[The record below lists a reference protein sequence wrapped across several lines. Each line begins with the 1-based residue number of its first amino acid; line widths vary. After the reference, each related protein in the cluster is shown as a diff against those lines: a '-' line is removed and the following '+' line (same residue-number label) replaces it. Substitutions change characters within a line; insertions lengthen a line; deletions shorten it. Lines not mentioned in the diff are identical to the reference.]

1 MYYYSMNIP
10 DYRKDTAHLMPI
22 EHYIYRTLIDQYY
35 SDEKPVADDLKAI
48 MRRLRLSADEELQM
62 LKNVLSDFFE
72 LIDGQYRH
80 KRIDD
85 EIEKYRENAEKNRK
99 NGSKGG
105 RPPKNKTQN
114 NPVGYESVTS
124 GLPLVTQTEP
134 NSKATNNYKT
144 KNYETNLKD
153 KTDVSVFD
161 FNSFWYMYDKKKGRK
176 KCEEKYAKLTESEK
190 SLIKQSLQA
199 YVSSTNTD
207 GTYPSRKDPLTYLN
221 GECWN
226 DEIMITTINNKGI
239 NHGQQQDNPP
249 AISDTQRFIAEQR
262 ERANAQSNNELRTV
276 S

>member
-1 MYYYSMNIP
+1 MNIP

-161 FNSFWYMYDKKKGRK
+161 FDEFWNMYDKKSGRK
-176 KCEEKYAKLTESEK
+176 KCEDKYSKLTEAQRD
-190 SLIKQSLQA
+190 LIKQSLQD

-207 GTYPSRKDPLTYLN
+207 GTYPTRKDPLTYLN

-226 DEIMITTINNKGI
+226 DEIMITTLNKGI
-239 NHGQQQDNPP
+239 NYGQQQSASPP
-249 AISDTQRFIAEQR
+249 TSDIERYKQSLRGNLSTATAIRDI
-262 ERANAQSNNELRTV
+262 N
-276 S
+276 